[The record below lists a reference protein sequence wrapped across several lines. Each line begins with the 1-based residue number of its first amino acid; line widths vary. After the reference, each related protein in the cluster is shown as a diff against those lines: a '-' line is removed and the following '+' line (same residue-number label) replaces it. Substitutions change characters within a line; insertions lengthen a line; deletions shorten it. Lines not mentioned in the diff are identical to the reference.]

1 VQNKTLVNVVQ
12 ACGLERTKITTHNR

>member
-12 ACGLERTKITTHNR
+12 ACGLEHTKITTHYR